1 MKPNKTTRQGD
12 TREDHAQLAYKG
24 IRRMLYHK
32 EIVPGQKVACGD
44 VAERLQMSPTPVIQ
58 ALKWLE
64 FQGFVR
70 HEPNRGYFMEPFR
83 LEEIEEIYE
92 LRELI
97 EPSLIQAVV
106 EHLDKAGADKL
117 RAALEAHRSVDHE
130 VYLIQER
137 LFKNREFH
145 LTLASL
151 SRKPTQIRILGNI
164 FDLLFLKYGGNYFPF
179 ESTDSTD
186 QAHKRTVDCILARD
200 AKGAQEVLSA
210 HIASA
215 KEKVL
220 AGFRKFLEKRDKPVI

>member
-1 MKPNKTTRQGD
+1 MKTAKIAKRAGTQ
-12 TREDHAQLAYKG
+12 EDHSQIAYKG

-32 EIVPGQKVACGD
+32 EILPGQKVACGE
-44 VAERLQMSPTPVIQ
+44 VAEKLKMSATPVIQ

-70 HEPNRGYFMEPFR
+70 HKPNRGYYMEPFR

-97 EPSLIQAVV
+97 EPSLIPAAV
-106 EHLDKAGADKL
+106 EHMDPDGSERLK
-117 RAALEAHRSVDHE
+117 AALEAHRSVEHE
-130 VYLIQER
+130 AYLIAER

-164 FDLLFLKYGGNYFPF
+164 FDLLFLKYGGNYFPVD
-179 ESTDSTD
+179 SMASTD
-186 QAHKRTVDCILARD
+186 QAHEKTYERLMARD
-200 AKGAQEVLSA
+200 VEAAQAVLSE
-210 HIASA
+210 HITSV
-215 KEKVL
+215 KEQVL
-220 AGFRKFLEKRDKPVI
+220 AGFRRFLEKREEPEF